1 MAGVSQRETTTN
13 KTELKLRAE
22 KKDSEGTKS
31 REKKGENKEMITK
44 ILLESTVDSLTCYSV
59 FLSPF
64 SFF

>member
-44 ILLESTVDSLTCYSV
+44 NTA
-59 FLSPF
+59 
-64 SFF
+64 